1 MILLLLMMLMLL
13 LFCVGVCVCVFVC
26 VCMCGYVC
34 VWPMERSG
42 EERQGSKID
51 RREEQGRSAG

>member
-1 MILLLLMMLMLL
+1 MFLLLLMILRLL
-13 LFCVGVCVCVFVC
+13 LFCVFVCVFVC
-26 VCMCGYVC
+26 VCVYVCVYVC